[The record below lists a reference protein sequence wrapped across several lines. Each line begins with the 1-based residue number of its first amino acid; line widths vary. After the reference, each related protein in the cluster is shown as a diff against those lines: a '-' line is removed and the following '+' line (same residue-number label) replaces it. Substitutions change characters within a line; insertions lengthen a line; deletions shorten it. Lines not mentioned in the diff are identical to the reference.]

1 MSANSSRPAAAVRP
15 TLLAVVLLI
24 AISGCQGPPGPA
36 GPPGPPGAP
45 SGGPPY
51 VWVCTPANYPNSASN
66 TQADVFIF
74 NGSATTANV
83 ALHPLNKD
91 GVNLA
96 GTPIPG
102 TSPAANYPGQT
113 GSATVPVASGNTLI
127 VNFQTATGNPAAG
140 GNVAATVRVI
150 SDQPV
155 AVGTNFQFSGFK
167 PLPCTPLPK

>member
-1 MSANSSRPAAAVRP
+1 MSANPTRTSAHARNALLVS
-15 TLLAVVLLI
+15 TLLFVTA
-24 AISGCQGPPGPA
+24 GCQGPQGPP

-45 SGGPPY
+45 AGGPPY

-66 TQADVFIF
+66 TPADVFIF
-74 NGSATTANV
+74 NGSATAANV

-96 GTPIPG
+96 GQNIPG

-113 GSATVPVASGNTLI
+113 GGATVPVAAGHTLI
-127 VNFQTATGNPAAG
+127 VNFQTAQGNPAAG
-140 GNVAATVRVI
+140 GGVAATIRVV

-167 PLPCTPLPK
+167 PLPCSLLPK